1 MYLRKIDYE
10 ILKMMRDLKQSQTK
24 QELENYSNSL
34 DPKSDFKNTFKYLSE
49 TGFIILRRDPDI
61 YAITIKGEIAIE
73 EYEIDIRSKLAL
85 PEEANKQSQI
95 ANSKAGKANV
105 LAVISVTAVIIDI
118 ILRLFKIL

>member
-34 DPKSDFKNTFKYLSE
+34 DPKSDFKNTFKYLKA
-49 TGFIILRRDPDI
+49 TGFITLRHKPDI

-73 EYEIDIRSKLAL
+73 EYEMDIRSKLAL

-95 ANSKAGKANV
+95 SNSKAEKANV
-105 LAVISVTAVIIDI
+105 LAIISVTAVIIDI